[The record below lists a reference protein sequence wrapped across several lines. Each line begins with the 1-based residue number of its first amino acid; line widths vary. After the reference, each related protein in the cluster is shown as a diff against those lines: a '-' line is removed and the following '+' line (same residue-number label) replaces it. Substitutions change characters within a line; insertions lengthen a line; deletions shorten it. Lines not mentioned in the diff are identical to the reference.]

1 MGLSLMI
8 RSLKIWNGM
17 DMDLDRD
24 SSEIFGAFGR
34 CELACK
40 GSTSYLSRLVLYDP
54 RAWAFGR
61 VFESAP
67 QVRRI
72 FAQNLYKYLE
82 IICIYTVY
90 TAPFSLLNRSVR
102 SRRGRVDGL
111 WLK

>member
-40 GSTSYLSRLVLYDP
+40 GSTSYLSRLVLTYCTCMI
-54 RAWAFGR
+54 RAPGLLAESSSLR

-72 FAQNLYKYLE
+72 FARNLYKYLGTTPYMY
-82 IICIYTVY
+82 IYSMYRTFL
-90 TAPFSLLNRSVR
+90 TFE
-102 SRRGRVDGL
+102 
-111 WLK
+111 